1 MFVKLVG
8 MYHLDENN
16 PKYSGYWQKSGD
28 YGFQITPNKSNA
40 SNLTQREVDN
50 ILKYKNHYC
59 SMYGASKMV
68 VED

>member
-16 PKYSGYWQKSGD
+16 PKYSGYWQKAGD

-40 SNLTQREVDN
+40 SNLTQKEVDN